1 VHRRLLVLAPLA
13 AAAAVE
19 AGYGW
24 QPHALAIA
32 ASALLFLVLPG
43 AALIELL
50 FERGALDGI
59 RRALFVPMLSL
70 STSIVIGVALG
81 ESHVRL
87 DRRSWAIALG
97 CATGA
102 ALAGAFV
109 RAAVSTVAAKPT
121 ARPGRVTTVGSVA
134 VLATAGALAIGGV
147 AAALVIATRP
157 VGAEHVAGYTALSL
171 LPVDGSRTLEL
182 QVKSVELQTTSYR
195 VLVRVD
201 GGRTLLSTTLALAT
215 NGTWSARIA
224 EPAHGVVTAQLFRRS
239 GARYAAYRRAY
250 VRVASQ

>member
-1 VHRRLLVLAPLA
+1 VNRRLLLLAPLT

-19 AGYGW
+19 AAYGW

-50 FERGALDGI
+50 FEAGALDGV
-59 RRALFVPMLSL
+59 RRALFVPMLSV

-102 ALAGAFV
+102 ALVGAVV
-109 RAAVSTVAAKPT
+109 RAAVSTVAAKPV
-121 ARPGRVTTVGSVA
+121 ARPSRVTTVGAVA
-134 VLATAGALAIGGV
+134 ALATAAALAIGGV

-182 QVKSVELQTTSYR
+182 QVTSVELQATSYR
-195 VLVRVD
+195 VVVRID

-215 NGTWSARIA
+215 NGTWSARIG

-239 GARYAAYRRAY
+239 GARYVAYRRAY